1 MGLLG
6 NLKKSWKLMRIMQRL
21 GKPYSTADLAAEV
34 IAPRPTDREKAEGE
48 LLDLVCSNR
57 ETKAILEHY
66 GTTRADIQEHYRRL
80 CAMGLG
86 RRIRENYA
94 AAAAI
99 ALKPTLIY
107 LLDAVN
113 SPLPDGWSDND
124 RWMTVATDLVT
135 YFESGSLGSV
145 RSQIPSTG
153 ERAETSAPEHVS
165 DPSSEEE
172 LWVAPDYLTVTR
184 TAEEVGMGFDTLGA
198 PVAVSRAVWD
208 ECIVWTD
215 EDAHRQTYQEQDAR
229 LWDVMFTAG
238 GTLQL
243 KINQFLRNKRHQYTV
258 ECVPRDGS
266 STGTVQV
273 DLVLKPIRIGGKQW
287 LGIEKAEPE
296 N

>member
-21 GKPYSTADLAAEV
+21 GKTRSTADMAAAV
-34 IAPRPTDREKAEGE
+34 IAPRPTDRDKAEGE

-57 ETKAILEHY
+57 ETRAILEHY
-66 GTTRADIQEHYRRL
+66 GTTRDDIQDHYRRL
-80 CAMGLG
+80 SAMGLG
-86 RRIRENYA
+86 RWIRENYA

-107 LLDAVN
+107 LLEAVN

-124 RWMTVATDLVT
+124 RWITIVTDLVT

-145 RSQIPSTG
+145 RSRIPSAGEHTETG
-153 ERAETSAPEHVS
+153 TPAHES
-165 DPSSEEE
+165 DPSSEDE
-172 LWVAPDYLTVTR
+172 LWVAPDYLAVTR

-198 PVAVSRAVWD
+198 PVAVSRAVWE
-208 ECIVWTD
+208 ECIAWTD
-215 EDAHRQTYQEQDAR
+215 EDDRRQTYQEQDAR

-243 KINQFLRNKRHQYTV
+243 KLNQFLRNKLHEYSV

-266 STGTVQV
+266 STDAIKV
-273 DLVLKPIRIGGKQW
+273 DLVLKPTMIGGKPW
-287 LGIEKAEPE
+287 IGIEKAEPE